1 MAHKF
6 TIRSR
11 MSSMRARRPLRAN
24 ASTAVLKCPKWSVS
38 SPASTRLYLPF
49 TLRHL
54 TSNFCFSLWW
64 LRVSGLRLRAWLLP
78 SRRRKLSKCCAPW
91 SRRGETSFLS
101 CGREAEKNTKAAVSD
116 SISAWKI
123 KWQWLFFFF
132 FCIFRLN
139 KCTVA
144 VCLCSYF
151 SFLFPNN
158 PSPRVIKSA
167 STPSLSVGEWLL
179 GASRWKNSLQL
190 AHAVLSLHWSSQI
203 LFDNRRNNWT
213 TCPPAA
219 LSPQGTQAKLWLPGK

>member
-132 FCIFRLN
+132 L
-139 KCTVA
+139 
-144 VCLCSYF
+144 YF
-151 SFLFPNN
+151 PFKQMHSGSLF
-158 PSPRVIKSA
+158 V
-167 STPSLSVGEWLL
+167 
-179 GASRWKNSLQL
+179 QL
-190 AHAVLSLHWSSQI
+190 FFFFVS
-203 LFDNRRNNWT
+203 
-213 TCPPAA
+213 
-219 LSPQGTQAKLWLPGK
+219 K